1 MTECDAINC
10 AAHQMNKHMKKLVD
24 DGWKFK
30 INRKMLNAIGS
41 CNYAKKTI
49 SISSYWL
56 PALSEYEFNQTILH
70 EIAHAL
76 TPGAGHGPDWFK
88 AAKKIGCKGD
98 VKLPLSKST
107 IIKIDPFIVYPKTPR
122 GNISIKFGKPRTN
135 QRYMRYSEYVS
146 LNM

>member
-10 AAHQMNKHMKKLVD
+10 ASHEMNKHMKNLVKE
-24 DGWKFK
+24 GWKFK

-49 SISSYWL
+49 SISGYWL
-56 PALSEYEFNQTILH
+56 SALSEYEFTQTILH

-76 TPGAGHGPDWFK
+76 TPGAAHGPEWFK
-88 AAKKIGCKGD
+88 VAKKIGCKGD
-98 VKLPLSKST
+98 VKMPVSRETLVKL
-107 IIKIDPFIVYPKTPR
+107 DPFIVYPKTTK
-122 GNISIKFGKPRTN
+122 GKISVKFSKPRVN

-146 LNM
+146 CNM